1 MELSISEEKTKTM
14 LTDVVVE
21 LMETKRSV
29 FYDIVLEALEDVG
42 MAHAI
47 AEGKKG
53 KYVSEDEIFSI
64 LEAKAEFLNI
74 CQIKLKLAERHRAAS
89 AKREFS
95 FTRYWLWG

>member
-1 MELSISEEKTKTM
+1 MELSISEEKTKSM

-29 FYDIVLEALEDVG
+29 FYDIVLEALEDVS

-53 KYVSEDEIFSI
+53 EYVSEDEIFSI
-64 LEAKAEFLNI
+64 LEAE
-74 CQIKLKLAERHRAAS
+74 
-89 AKREFS
+89 AK
-95 FTRYWLWG
+95 